1 MKKTQIH
8 IARNGQLLGVYD
20 SDKIADYV
28 EMGTLKPTDHF
39 FEEKSSAWKTLD
51 QWQDEPPTPATRQ
64 PSSTPPPDSEPKSTS
79 SEGHSRRSSRSHRSK
94 KGHVL
99 PWLITLFFLC
109 VGAGLVAWVFT
120 LSDEINVLREKNRQ
134 STETQRTLKLE
145 NQVLNE
151 VTPAGKIRGI
161 ITYSPAAGQV
171 AVMSGSTVGLYPRD
185 SVEQAISTVKAD
197 KSLGFSDGS
206 EKLKSILASP
216 LSVTIT
222 DSNGRVDMTTPG
234 PGDYVLVASAAKKT
248 DIGYEKYLWLVAFT
262 STDRPSR
269 VVLLNEDNA
278 ISESKPELT
287 LTDFVDF
294 ATK

>member
-20 SDKIADYV
+20 SDKISDYV
-28 EMGTLKPTDHF
+28 EMGTLKSTDHF
-39 FEEKSSAWKTLD
+39 FDEKSGAWKTLD
-51 QWQDEPPTPATRQ
+51 QWQDAHPSASARQ
-64 PSSTPPPDSEPKSTS
+64 PASTAPQDSAPKSSS

-94 KGHVL
+94 KGNVL
-99 PWLITLFFLC
+99 PWLITLVFLC
-109 VGAGLVAWVFT
+109 IGAGLVAWVFT

-134 STETQRTLKLE
+134 ATETQRTLKLE

-161 ITYSPAAGQV
+161 ITYSPTAGQV
-171 AVMSGSTVGLYPRD
+171 AVMSGSTVGLYPRE
-185 SVEQAISTVKAD
+185 SVEQAISTVAAD
-197 KSLGFSDGS
+197 KSLGFSDAS
-206 EKLKSILASP
+206 EKLKSILSSP
-216 LSVTIT
+216 ISVTIT
-222 DSNGRVDMTTPG
+222 DSNGRVDMVTPA

-248 DIGYEKYLWLVAFT
+248 DTGYDKYLWLIGFT
-262 STDRPSR
+262 ASDRPSR

-278 ISESKPELT
+278 ISEAKPELT